1 MIDPITIE
9 VLRNAIQSVAEEMG
23 VVLTRTALSPNIK
36 DRRDCSTAVYTP
48 DGALVA
54 QAEHIP
60 LHLGL
65 MPTVVRKVLE
75 VFPAERLKPGDAII
89 INDPYISGSHL
100 PDICIISPA
109 FARSRLLAIVANLA
123 HHVDVGGM
131 VPGSMSTAATEIFQ
145 EGIRIPP
152 VKLCNAG
159 RLNKELLKLLA
170 HNVRTAD
177 EFYGDIEAQLSANR
191 VGCKRLQELAQKI
204 GIERLADYM
213 TEVINYAARRFLA
226 ALKGVPAGIYR
237 FSDYLEGDGL
247 TGDLLKIS
255 TSVKIGEKGIT
266 VDFTGTSPQAKGP
279 VNATRGVTLACVY
292 FAVKAVFDPDLPA
305 SEGIERLVEVVTP
318 PGTLVNPYFPA
329 PVAHAN
335 INTAQR
341 IADVVLGALA
351 QAVPHKVTAAGT
363 GSMSNFTIGG
373 VGGRQGYYS
382 YVETYGGGQGAKHGQ
397 DGMDGVHVNMT
408 NTLNTPVE
416 VIEMNYP
423 VIVERYGL
431 IPDSG
436 GPGEFRG
443 GTGLVRAITVLEDA
457 TVSVSTER
465 NILRPWGLEA
475 GRPGRGARCLI
486 KTPDGVLAAMP
497 GKFTKAV
504 TKGTTIILETA
515 GGGGVGQ
522 PFLRPPEAVRRD
534 VINGLVSRDAALKEY
549 GVVFTED
556 LQVDIEKTH
565 EKRYDSGRYLLSEEK
580 NSPLTEK
587 ELRMKL
593 DGG

>member
-1 MIDPITIE
+1 MKDETKIDPITLE

-23 VVLTRTALSPNIK
+23 VTLTRTAFSPNIK

-75 VFPAERLKPGDAII
+75 IFPADRLAPGDAVI
-89 INDPYISGSHL
+89 INDPYVSGSHL
-100 PDICIISPA
+100 PDICIISPV
-109 FARSRLLAIVANLA
+109 FVRGRLLAIVANLA

-145 EGIRIPP
+145 EGVRIPP
-152 VKLCNAG
+152 VKLCSGG
-159 RLNKELLKLLA
+159 RLNRELLDVLA
-170 HNVRTAD
+170 HNVRTAE

-191 VGCKRLQELAQKI
+191 VGCKRLQELAQKT
-204 GIERLADYM
+204 GVEMLGDYM
-213 TEVINYAARRFLA
+213 REVINYGERRFLA
-226 ALKGVPAGIYR
+226 ALRDVPAGSYC

-247 TGDLLKIS
+247 TGDLLKITAS
-255 TSVKIGEKGIT
+255 LKIKERGIS

-279 VNATRGVTLACVY
+279 VNATRGVALACVY
-292 FAVKAVFDPDLPA
+292 FAVKAVLDPDLPA
-305 SEGIERLVEVVTP
+305 SDGIARLVEVVTP
-318 PGTLVNPYFPA
+318 TGTLVNPRFPA

-373 VGGRQGYYS
+373 KGIRQRYYS
-382 YVETYGGGQGAKHGQ
+382 YVETYGGGQGAKRGQ

-416 VIEMNYP
+416 VIEMSYP
-423 VIVERYGL
+423 LMVERYGL
-431 IPDSG
+431 VPDSG

-443 GTGLVRAITVLEDA
+443 GTGLVREITVLEDA

-465 NILRPWGLEA
+465 CTITPWGLEG
-475 GRPGRGARCLI
+475 GRPGKTARCLL
-486 KTPDGVLAAMP
+486 KAPDGGWAEMP
-497 GKFTKAV
+497 GKFTSAV
-504 TKGTTIILETA
+504 SKGTAILLETA
-515 GGGGVGQ
+515 GGGGFGN
-522 PFLRPPEAVRRD
+522 PFLRPPEAVRQD
-534 VINGLVSRDAALKEY
+534 VIDGLVSRDAAAEEY
-549 GVVFTED
+549 GVVLTED
-556 LQVDIEKTH
+556 FQVDIEKTC
-565 EKRYDSGRYLLSEEK
+565 EKRDKHRAVPSSTQKSKGFPHY
-580 NSPLTEK
+580 P
-587 ELRMKL
+587 
-593 DGG
+593 

>member
-1 MIDPITIE
+1 MIDPVTLE
-9 VLRNAIQSVAEEMG
+9 VLRNAIQSLAEEMG
-23 VVLTRTALSPNIK
+23 VTLTRTALSPNIK

-75 VFPAERLKPGDAII
+75 VFPAGRLAPGDAVI

-100 PDICIISPA
+100 PDICIISPV
-109 FARSRLLAIVANLA
+109 FVKDRLLAIVANLA

-131 VPGSMSTAATEIFQ
+131 VPGSMSTTATEIFQ
-145 EGIRIPP
+145 EGVRIPP
-152 VKLCNAG
+152 VKLCSGG
-159 RLNKELLKLLA
+159 RLNRELLKVLA

-191 VGCKRLQELAQKI
+191 VGCKRLRELAQKT
-204 GIERLADYM
+204 GVERLADYM
-213 TEVINYAARRFLA
+213 AEIINYGERRFLA
-226 ALKGVPAGIYR
+226 ALKDIPPGTYR

-247 TGDLLKIS
+247 TNELLKIS
-255 TSVKIGEKGIT
+255 ASVMIDEEGVT
-266 VDFTGTSPQAKGP
+266 VDFTGTAPQAKGP

-292 FAVKAVFDPDLPA
+292 FAVKAVCDPDLPA
-305 SEGIERLVEVVTP
+305 SEGIARLVEVVTP
-318 PGTLVNPYFPA
+318 PGTLVNPRFPA

-351 QAVPHKVTAAGT
+351 QAVPRKVTAAGT

-373 VGGRQGYYS
+373 GDARQGYYS
-382 YVETYGGGQGAKHGQ
+382 YVETYGGGQGAKRGQ

-416 VIEMNYP
+416 VIEMTYP
-423 VIVERYGL
+423 LIVERYGL
-431 IPDSG
+431 VPDSG

-443 GTGLVRAITVLEDA
+443 GTGLVREITVLEDA

-465 NILRPWGLEA
+465 NILQPWGLEA
-475 GRPGRGARCLI
+475 GCPGRGARCLI
-486 KTPDGVLAAMP
+486 KTPDGVLAEMP
-497 GKFTKAV
+497 AKFTKVVA
-504 TKGTTIILETA
+504 KGTTIILETA
-515 GGGGVGQ
+515 GGGGFGH
-522 PFLRPPEAVRRD
+522 PFLRPPAAVRRD
-534 VINGLVSRDAALKEY
+534 VIDGLVSRDAALEDY
-549 GVVFTED
+549 GVVLTED
-556 LQVDIEKTH
+556 FQVDVLETCK
-565 EKRYDSGRYLLSEEK
+565 KRGDCGRHFRQRGKPPCGSDE
-580 NSPLTEK
+580 
-587 ELRMKL
+587 
-593 DGG
+593 